1 MHNMLGSPVDS
12 TQAPPESCALV
23 NAIWVSALAL
33 GVFALHFPGQA
44 SLDTLAQLRDGLTRV
59 YTSNQPPAMSLL
71 LSSLRMPG
79 VLALDV
85 GLFALAIFRLLGFA
99 SAPLGR
105 QRIALVV
112 MFLFPVPLIYLGIIW
127 KDVLF
132 AHAALLAL
140 LLLPRNEVMHW
151 KSLVASASV
160 LALAVAVRQQG
171 ALVVVVTLGYLLFA
185 QGADGLRRTRR
196 WMAAGAWLLIFL
208 LCSGVIKATVQTSG
222 DTSKNVALDGPLRQ
236 LAMFDLG
243 GIASQVPELR
253 FPAIEKGAPAILLAH
268 RPTREHLM
276 SVLGRYRPDRQ
287 DYMDEPDL
295 RTNIWIPSEDL
306 FADWRTNILLHPQAY
321 VVHRLDALSWT
332 LGWHDPRK
340 CLPYVVGIH
349 SEPAA
354 LVTELD
360 LQPGTSVR
368 AKFLDRVGGSV
379 LFLFRPVIYVALSMA
394 VLGLLVLRG
403 WREHGLMIAIQT
415 GGLAYAASYLL
426 VGFACDFR
434 YTYYSTVTALMGLA
448 YVFVSGTGRARA
460 DQGGGQS

>member
-1 MHNMLGSPVDS
+1 MHTMSGSNVDS
-12 TQAPPESCALV
+12 TLAPPESRSMA
-23 NAIWVSALAL
+23 NAVWVSAIAL
-33 GVFALHFPGQA
+33 GVLALHFPGHA
-44 SLDTLAQLRDGLTRV
+44 SFDTLAQLRDGTTRV

-71 LSSLRMPG
+71 LASLRMPG

-85 GLFALAIFRLLGFA
+85 ALFAFAIFRLLGFA

-105 QRIALVV
+105 QRIALVA

-151 KSLVASASV
+151 KSLVASAAV

-171 ALVVVVTLGYLLFA
+171 ALVVVVALGYLLFA
-185 QGADGLRRTRR
+185 QGAAGLRRARR
-196 WMAAGAWLLIFL
+196 WWVAGAWLLIFL
-208 LCSGVIKATVQTSG
+208 MCSGAIKFSVQTSG
-222 DTSKNVALDGPLRQ
+222 DTSKSVVVDGPLWQ

-287 DYMDEPDL
+287 DYMEEPDE
-295 RTNIWIPSEDL
+295 RSNIWIPLEDL
-306 FADWRTNILLHPQAY
+306 FADWRTNILHHPQAY
-321 VVHRLDALSWT
+321 VVHRLDVLSWI
-332 LGWHDPRK
+332 LGCHDPRK
-340 CLPYVVGIH
+340 CLPYAVGIP

-354 LVTELD
+354 LVAELG
-360 LQPGTSVR
+360 LQPGTSER

-379 LFLFRPVIYVALSMA
+379 LFLFRPVIYVVLSLA

-403 WREHGLMIAIQT
+403 WREHGLMITIQT
-415 GGLAYAASYLL
+415 GGLAYAGSYLL

-448 YVFVSGTGRARA
+448 YVFVTGTGRAKT
-460 DQGGGQS
+460 DQGGGLS